1 MNQKIKELMR
11 KIDTAKTTIQRL
23 SLLEELDVEVTKYRK
38 EQEQKFNQEKRI
50 WVKKDN
56 VKIWKKHYIFS

>member
-23 SLLEELDVEVTKYRK
+23 SLLEEIDVEMTKYRK
-38 EQEQKFNQEKRI
+38 EQEQKFKLEKRI
-50 WVKKDN
+50 
-56 VKIWKKHYIFS
+56 

>member
-11 KIDTAKTTIQRL
+11 KIDSAKTTIQRL

-50 WVKKDN
+50 
-56 VKIWKKHYIFS
+56 

>member
-23 SLLEELDVEVTKYRK
+23 SLLEEIDVEMTKYRK
-38 EQEQKFNQEKRI
+38 EQEQKFKVEKRI
-50 WVKKDN
+50 
-56 VKIWKKHYIFS
+56 